1 MFVIRR
7 AIERDV
13 FQVRKLLREAGL
25 NDRGIDEHIDH
36 FFVVEMP
43 TDEGETP
50 QLAGAVGME
59 VHGKYG
65 LLRSFVLERAPWN
78 TKVGMNM
85 IQILLSYA
93 SKLRL
98 SHVYL
103 LAGASQEFFTQLGF
117 SEIAFDELPADI
129 RESEHV
135 ERSRNQGTAMV
146 FSCVPSHQQ

>member
-13 FQVRKLLREAGL
+13 FQVRKLLKEAGL
-25 NDRGIDEHIDH
+25 NDKGINDHIEH

-43 TDEGETP
+43 AEEGMTA
-50 QLAGAVGME
+50 QLVGAVGME
-59 VHGKYG
+59 VYKPYG

-93 SKLRL
+93 GKLRL

-103 LAGASQEFFTQLGF
+103 LAGASQEFFTQMGF
-117 SEIAFDELPADI
+117 SEIEHEKLPAEI
-129 RESEHV
+129 QESEHV
-135 ERSRNQGTAMV
+135 ERSRERGTPMV
-146 FSCVPSHQQ
+146 YSCFPTRQH